1 MSLRDQINDD
11 LKAAMRSGE
20 TVRRDTIRL
29 LTAALKQ
36 REVDERKTLT
46 DGDVLAVIEKMIK
59 QRRDSIS
66 QFEQGGRQDLADKEE
81 QELTLLQTY
90 MPQAMGE
97 DELAAAI
104 ADFLALY
111 PQLKID
117 LNASEGALNLVDA
130 RIDLA
135 IRISAE
141 PDPMLIGRVL
151 APCTSVLVAS
161 PAYLAWTV
169 SGELI
174 VMVVL
179 GGMGT
184 VLGPLVG
191 ALTLLGCEELL
202 KGMTEHWP
210 IILGPLIVLVVLL
223 ARRGLYGLA
232 LDWDACHVQAKE
244 QP

>member
-46 DGDVLAVIEKMIK
+46 DGDVLVVIEKMIK

-66 QFEQGGRQDLADKEE
+66 QFEQGGRQDLADKEK

-104 ADFLALY
+104 AAAVSESGAAGPADMGKVMAVLKPRLAGRADMG
-111 PQLKID
+111 KVS
-117 LNASEGALNLVDA
+117 AAVKA
-130 RIDLA
+130 R
-135 IRISAE
+135 
-141 PDPMLIGRVL
+141 
-151 APCTSVLVAS
+151 
-161 PAYLAWTV
+161 
-169 SGELI
+169 
-174 VMVVL
+174 
-179 GGMGT
+179 
-184 VLGPLVG
+184 
-191 ALTLLGCEELL
+191 LT
-202 KGMTEHWP
+202 
-210 IILGPLIVLVVLL
+210 
-223 ARRGLYGLA
+223 
-232 LDWDACHVQAKE
+232 QS
-244 QP
+244 

>member
-66 QFEQGGRQDLADKEE
+66 QFEQGGRQDLADKEK
-81 QELTLLQTY
+81 QELMLLQTY

-104 ADFLALY
+104 AAAVSESGAAGPADMGKVMAVLKPKLAGRADMG
-111 PQLKID
+111 KVS
-117 LNASEGALNLVDA
+117 AAVKA
-130 RIDLA
+130 R
-135 IRISAE
+135 
-141 PDPMLIGRVL
+141 
-151 APCTSVLVAS
+151 
-161 PAYLAWTV
+161 
-169 SGELI
+169 
-174 VMVVL
+174 
-179 GGMGT
+179 
-184 VLGPLVG
+184 
-191 ALTLLGCEELL
+191 LT
-202 KGMTEHWP
+202 
-210 IILGPLIVLVVLL
+210 
-223 ARRGLYGLA
+223 
-232 LDWDACHVQAKE
+232 QS
-244 QP
+244 